1 MPCVYLVMRRAVAIV
16 LDETQRQNLEELKRS
31 RTASV
36 RLVER
41 ATIVLQAADGL
52 EDQDIATAMGITRQK
67 AGRWRKRYA
76 KLGLAGIEK
85 DAPRPGRKRR
95 IDDPTRAMVV
105 NKTLRE
111 KPEGQTHWSRS
122 TMSKATGLSESTIG
136 RIWSEHGLKPHL
148 IETFKLS
155 NDPAF
160 VDKLK
165 DIVGL
170 YLNPPEHAIV
180 LACDEKSQ
188 IQALDRTQ
196 PGLPLKKGRCGT
208 MTHDYKRNGT
218 TSLFAAMDVSDG
230 TIIGECLPRHRHQEW
245 LRFLKL
251 IKAQVPEN
259 KEIHLICDNYA
270 THKHPKV
277 KAWEQRNPRFHFH
290 FTPTGAS
297 WLNMV
302 ERFFRDLSEK
312 AIRRGSFFNVD
323 DLISAITEY
332 INQHNENPKPFIWTA
347 TARDILAKVKR
358 ARRAQEK
365 AS

>member
-1 MPCVYLVMRRAVAIV
+1 MRKAIAIV
-16 LDETQRQNLEELKRS
+16 LSDAQRQELKNLARS

-41 ATIVLQAADGL
+41 AQIVLFAADGL
-52 EDQDIATAMGITRQK
+52 EDKQIGEQMGIPRQK

-85 DAPRPGRKRR
+85 DAPRSGRKRR
-95 IDDPTRAMVV
+95 IDEATRTAVV
-105 NKTLRE
+105 NKTLHE

-122 TMSKATGLSESTIG
+122 TMAKATGLSESTIG
-136 RIWSEHGLKPHL
+136 RIWREHGLKPHL
-148 IETFKLS
+148 VETFKLS

-160 VDKLK
+160 VDKLE

-170 YLNPPEHAIV
+170 YLHPPEHAIV
-180 LACDEKSQ
+180 LSVDEKSQ

-196 PGLPLKKGRCGT
+196 PSLPLKPGRCGT

-218 TSLFAAMDVSDG
+218 TSLFAAMNISDG
-230 TIIGECLPRHRHQEW
+230 TIISECLPRHRHQEW

-251 IKAQVPEN
+251 IKSQVPED

-277 KAWEQRNPRFHFH
+277 KAWEKRNPRFHFH

-297 WLNMV
+297 WLNMI

-312 AIRRGSFFNVD
+312 AIRRGSFLNVD
-323 DLISAITEY
+323 DLIGAIQEY
-332 INQHNENPKPFIWTA
+332 INQHNDDPKPIIWTA
-347 TARDILAKVKR
+347 SANDILAKVKR
-358 ARRAQEK
+358 ARRTQKK
-365 AS
+365 AL